1 MDGGEDSG
9 EHGFGLA
16 IGGGDS
22 GELSDREERDGSSS
36 CKDLGGSGRG
46 FGCGYEGR
54 GGRATNSSVNGFGG
68 AGCVGSRSADTF
80 QKYFSL

>member
-1 MDGGEDSG
+1 MG

-46 FGCGYEGR
+46 FVCVCGCGCGGR
-54 GGRATNSSVNGFGG
+54 GGRDASINGF
-68 AGCVGSRSADTF
+68 
-80 QKYFSL
+80 